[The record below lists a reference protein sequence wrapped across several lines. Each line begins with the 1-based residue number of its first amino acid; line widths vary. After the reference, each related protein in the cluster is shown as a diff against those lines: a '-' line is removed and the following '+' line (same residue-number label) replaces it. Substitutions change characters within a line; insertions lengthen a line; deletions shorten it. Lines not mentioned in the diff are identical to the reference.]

1 MFAAGPWVGPGR
13 AEMTSSAKQ
22 VIDQFNAALG
32 KVSSAEQLDVQRKV
46 ADLLLS
52 STAPYSER
60 QVAILNDVMNGL
72 IERIDRPA
80 LLELIG
86 RLAAAENAPSA
97 VIGNLS
103 SNDDITVAGPML
115 ERSKA
120 LSDESLIEIAKTKG
134 QAHLMAIASRREVSE
149 TVTDALVDRGDANVT
164 QKIIANDGAKLS
176 ELGYVKVVHEART
189 DENLATALAERKDVP
204 PELRP
209 FLNLAHEQANAPPP
223 KPQASTKPQAPAK
236 PGRPAPPAAAAAKPA
251 APQPPQDKTKLP
263 EKPRPPAKPKR
274 VEKWERISR
283 SSWDR

>member
-1 MFAAGPWVGPGR
+1 
-13 AEMTSSAKQ
+13 MTSSAKQ

-32 KVSSAEQLDVQRKV
+32 KVSSAEQLDVQRQV

-115 ERSKA
+115 EKSKA

-134 QAHLMAIASRREVSE
+134 QAHLMAIAGRNQVSE
-149 TVTDALVDRGDANVT
+149 TVTDALVDRGVADVT
-164 QKIIANDGAKLS
+164 QKVIANDGAKLS
-176 ELGYVKVVHEART
+176 ELGFVKVVHEART
-189 DENLATALAERKDVP
+189 DEQLATALAERKDVP

-209 FLNLAHEQANAPPP
+209 FLNLAHAQANAPAP
-223 KPQASTKPQAPAK
+223 KPQPPAKPHAPAK
-236 PGRPAPPAAAAAKPA
+236 PGRPAPPAAAAKP
-251 APQPPQDKTKLP
+251 PEPSKPQDKTKLP
-263 EKPRPPAKPKR
+263 EKPRPPVKPKR

>member
-1 MFAAGPWVGPGR
+1 
-13 AEMTSSAKQ
+13 MTSSAKQ

-80 LLELIG
+80 LLELLG

-115 ERSKA
+115 EKSKV

-134 QAHLMAIASRREVSE
+134 QAHLMAIASRRQVSE
-149 TVTDALVDRGDANVT
+149 TVTDALVDRGVADVT
-164 QKIIANDGAKLS
+164 QKVIANDGAKLS

-189 DENLATALAERKDVP
+189 DEQLATALAERKDVP

-209 FLNLAHEQANAPPP
+209 FLNLAHAQANAPAPA
-223 KPQASTKPQAPAK
+223 KPQVPAKPQAPAK
-236 PGRPAPPAAAAAKPA
+236 PGRPAPPAAAVAKPA
-251 APQPPQDKTKLP
+251 QPQQPQDKTKLP

>member
-86 RLAAAENAPSA
+86 RLAGAEDEPRDAIRNRPSSEENTAA
-97 VIGNLS
+97 
-103 SNDDITVAGPML
+103 
-115 ERSKA
+115 
-120 LSDESLIEIAKTKG
+120 G
-134 QAHLMAIASRREVSE
+134 Q
-149 TVTDALVDRGDANVT
+149 
-164 QKIIANDGAKLS
+164 
-176 ELGYVKVVHEART
+176 
-189 DENLATALAERKDVP
+189 
-204 PELRP
+204 
-209 FLNLAHEQANAPPP
+209 
-223 KPQASTKPQAPAK
+223 
-236 PGRPAPPAAAAAKPA
+236 
-251 APQPPQDKTKLP
+251 
-263 EKPRPPAKPKR
+263 
-274 VEKWERISR
+274 
-283 SSWDR
+283 